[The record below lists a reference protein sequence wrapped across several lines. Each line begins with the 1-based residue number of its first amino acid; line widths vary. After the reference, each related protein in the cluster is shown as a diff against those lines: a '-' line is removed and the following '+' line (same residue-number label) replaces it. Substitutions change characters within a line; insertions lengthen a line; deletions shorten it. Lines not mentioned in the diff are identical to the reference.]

1 MRLNRRVREVTWTPR
16 LAYMLKNKQALEVER
31 DAQGAVLV
39 RVETGWIG
47 LQKRLKVSH
56 NIRHVLGILALRLRK
71 LKVVL
76 KID

>member
-47 LQKRLKVSH
+47 LQKRLKE
-56 NIRHVLGILALRLRK
+56 I
-71 LKVVL
+71 
-76 KID
+76 